1 MTVPNEYVGNVMT
14 LCLNN
19 RGEQKEIEY
28 LTTGQVL
35 LKYEIPTSQ
44 LVEDFWETK
53 RMHQRICFA

>member
-1 MTVPNEYVGNVMT
+1 MEPYVEAIMTVPNEYVGNVMT

-44 LVEDFWETK
+44 LVEDFLGN
-53 RMHQRICFA
+53 